1 MIKSYY
7 MMKSLRSKQKRTKG
21 GNINIVRDIKSAY
34 DIIESTTEIQDKI
47 FETIDN
53 DVFDDTLLM
62 NKTVTNSFPHDAKY
76 VSDGLDIVSFV
87 YRVFFSPIKII
98 IDFNNFKIDEK
109 YRGKKILTNIFN
121 RLEEKAQEYSKKY
134 EKEIIIRI
142 TGFTNML
149 LAFSF
154 VMKREYTP
162 LRQIGMFQQ
171 QKILP
176 RNDDVM
182 KEYLTTLKTHK
193 NNPLVLSMK
202 LSKYDEFIPN
212 GAQKIY
218 GKKHSTIVNKTDIG
232 YSTVTRLTNLLY
244 KFVGF

>member
-7 MMKSLRSKQKRTKG
+7 MMKSLRSKQERTKG
-21 GNINIVRDIKSAY
+21 GNINIARDIKSTY
-34 DIIESTTEIQDKI
+34 GIIESTTEIQDKI
-47 FETIDN
+47 FETIYN
-53 DVFDDTLLM
+53 DAFDDTLLK

-87 YRVFFSPIKII
+87 YRVFFSPNKII
-98 IDFNNFKIDEK
+98 IDFNNFNIDEK
-109 YRGKKILTNIFN
+109 YRGKKIFTNIFN
-121 RLEEKAQEYSKKY
+121 QLEEKAQEYSKRY

-162 LRQIGMFQQ
+162 LRQVGVYQ

-182 KEYLTTLKTHK
+182 KEYLTILETHK
-193 NNPLVLSMK
+193 KNPFVLSMK

-218 GKKHSTIVNKTDIG
+218 GKKHSTVVNKTDIG